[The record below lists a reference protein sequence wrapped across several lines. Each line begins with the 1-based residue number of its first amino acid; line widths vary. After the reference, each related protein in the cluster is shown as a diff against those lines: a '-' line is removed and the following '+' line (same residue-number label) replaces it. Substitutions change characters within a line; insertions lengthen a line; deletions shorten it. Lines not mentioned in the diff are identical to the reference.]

1 MPRKFI
7 EWIIR
12 YILYPLEEFMA
23 LNHPRIIQKPKEAP
37 VTQTL
42 ILLFHPDIEKSKA
55 NAALQSA
62 AHTVPDTLVVDMQKR
77 YPDGVIDMHTVGAAE
92 ARALLEA
99 DRIVLQFPVQWYS
112 TPPLLKAWQD
122 AVLTR
127 MCYIHADTEGDK
139 LAGTPLMI
147 AATAGNTPDAY
158 GRGGANHFTMDEL
171 MAPLKATAMRCG
183 LPWHPPHLVFRADR
197 LDQTE
202 LAAAGDSYVR
212 ALEAF
217 IAATPAHN
225 RKAA

>member
-1 MPRKFI
+1 M
-7 EWIIR
+7 
-12 YILYPLEEFMA
+12 
-23 LNHPRIIQKPKEAP
+23 
-37 VTQTL
+37 TQTL
-42 ILLFHPDIEKSKA
+42 ILLFHPDIGKSKA

-62 AHTVPDTLVVDMQKR
+62 ARTVPDTLVVDMQRR
-77 YPDGVIDMHTVGAAE
+77 YPGGVIDMHTDGAAE
-92 ARALLEA
+92 ARALLDA

-127 MCYIHADTEGDK
+127 MYYIHSDTEGNR

-147 AATAGNTPDAY
+147 AATAGNIEAAY

-171 MAPLKATAMRCG
+171 LAPLEATARRCA
-183 LPWHPPHLVFRADR
+183 LPWHPPHLVFRADK
-197 LDQTE
+197 LEPAE
-202 LAAAGDSYVR
+202 LAAAKDRYAHV
-212 ALEAF
+212 LKTF